1 MVKKK
6 SILKDA
12 IREISFTK
20 KRFISLVLVITLGV
34 GFYIGLKSTSLDMKN
49 TAKRYYQE
57 TNLMDVKIQSTTGF
71 YEDDYNT
78 LKSIEGINGI
88 MMVKSVDAK
97 ASVKNE
103 DYLIKAIGINDSLN
117 NNDEDYI
124 NRLTLTSGTFPKTIN
139 EGLVEESFLK
149 DNGLKIG
156 DLVTLEPNND
166 QDLKAKKIKIVGTVK
181 NSYYSSNDR
190 GSSSIENK
198 QNDYFI
204 YLEEKN
210 ISSDTYTEI
219 YTTIDGAKKLD
230 TYGKEYKKLV
240 KEYQEKITSILTPI
254 INDRYEEYKTILE
267 NNISSLNESLNGLYS
282 LEFPEESLNE
292 SIKQISTSL
301 EQSKMALS
309 NLKSPMTYTTSRNET
324 PSFYEFKL
332 ETERIE
338 KIAKIFPLIFFLV
351 AALVSLTSMTRIVEE
366 ERNQIGTLRA
376 IGYSVFDTSFKYV
389 LYALLASI
397 LGSILGTI
405 IFYKLIPMVI
415 WLCYG
420 TFYDIP
426 NLSATFQLNHV
437 LFAFIFSVI
446 ATVLASVIAI
456 INDIIQVPAKLM
468 RPKSPKPGKRVLL
481 ERITPIWKKL
491 KFSNK
496 VTFRNVF
503 RYKKRLFMTVVGIS
517 GSTALLLTAFGLRD
531 SVTSICDKQFDEI
544 SKYDLF
550 ITLNLTDNETSN
562 SVKKKINENK
572 KIKNS
577 MRINQSIINVKDEN
591 INEQVYLIIPEN
603 KKELNDYITLKERK
617 KEKEITLDDTGIVI
631 TEKLAELLEKKEN
644 DKISINLPNGD
655 EKKVKISKI
664 TENYIDHYI
673 YMSPALYK
681 KLTNEDI
688 KYNSLLVN
696 TSNTKNEKITMAE
709 LSEIEH
715 ISSITSINNTKEQYK
730 EKMQTLNYV
739 TIILIISS
747 ACLAFVVLYNLS
759 NVNISER
766 KRELATVKILGF
778 YDNEVTNYVHKENV
792 ILTIIG
798 SVVGLVI
805 GSFLTYYVIKV
816 CETNLF
822 MFSFDISIL
831 SYVASFMITLFFL
844 FIVNIFMHYDLKKLD
859 MVNALKSVE

>member
-1 MVKKK
+1 
-6 SILKDA
+6 
-12 IREISFTK
+12 
-20 KRFISLVLVITLGV
+20 
-34 GFYIGLKSTSLDMKN
+34 
-49 TAKRYYQE
+49 
-57 TNLMDVKIQSTTGF
+57 
-71 YEDDYNT
+71 
-78 LKSIEGINGI
+78 
-88 MMVKSVDAK
+88 
-97 ASVKNE
+97 
-103 DYLIKAIGINDSLN
+103 
-117 NNDEDYI
+117 
-124 NRLTLTSGTFPKTIN
+124 
-139 EGLVEESFLK
+139 
-149 DNGLKIG
+149 
-156 DLVTLEPNND
+156 
-166 QDLKAKKIKIVGTVK
+166 
-181 NSYYSSNDR
+181 
-190 GSSSIENK
+190 
-198 QNDYFI
+198 
-204 YLEEKN
+204 
-210 ISSDTYTEI
+210 
-219 YTTIDGAKKLD
+219 
-230 TYGKEYKKLV
+230 
-240 KEYQEKITSILTPI
+240 
-254 INDRYEEYKTILE
+254 
-267 NNISSLNESLNGLYS
+267 
-282 LEFPEESLNE
+282 
-292 SIKQISTSL
+292 
-301 EQSKMALS
+301 
-309 NLKSPMTYTTSRNET
+309 
-324 PSFYEFKL
+324 
-332 ETERIE
+332 
-338 KIAKIFPLIFFLV
+338 
-351 AALVSLTSMTRIVEE
+351 
-366 ERNQIGTLRA
+366 
-376 IGYSVFDTSFKYV
+376 
-389 LYALLASI
+389 
-397 LGSILGTI
+397 
-405 IFYKLIPMVI
+405 
-415 WLCYG
+415 
-420 TFYDIP
+420 
-426 NLSATFQLNHV
+426 
-437 LFAFIFSVI
+437 
-446 ATVLASVIAI
+446 
-456 INDIIQVPAKLM
+456 
-468 RPKSPKPGKRVLL
+468 
-481 ERITPIWKKL
+481 
-491 KFSNK
+491 
-496 VTFRNVF
+496 
-503 RYKKRLFMTVVGIS
+503 MTVVGIS

-631 TEKLAELLEKKEN
+631 TEKLAKLLEKKEN

-655 EKKVKISKI
+655 KKEVKISKI
-664 TENYIDHYI
+664 TEKYIDHYI
-673 YMSPALYK
+673 YMSPTLYK

-688 KYNSLLVN
+688 KYNSLLVD

-766 KRELATVKILGF
+766 RRELATVKILGF

-798 SVVGLVI
+798 SIVGLVI

>member
-1 MVKKK
+1 
-6 SILKDA
+6 
-12 IREISFTK
+12 
-20 KRFISLVLVITLGV
+20 
-34 GFYIGLKSTSLDMKN
+34 
-49 TAKRYYQE
+49 
-57 TNLMDVKIQSTTGF
+57 
-71 YEDDYNT
+71 
-78 LKSIEGINGI
+78 
-88 MMVKSVDAK
+88 
-97 ASVKNE
+97 
-103 DYLIKAIGINDSLN
+103 
-117 NNDEDYI
+117 
-124 NRLTLTSGTFPKTIN
+124 
-139 EGLVEESFLK
+139 
-149 DNGLKIG
+149 
-156 DLVTLEPNND
+156 
-166 QDLKAKKIKIVGTVK
+166 
-181 NSYYSSNDR
+181 
-190 GSSSIENK
+190 
-198 QNDYFI
+198 
-204 YLEEKN
+204 
-210 ISSDTYTEI
+210 
-219 YTTIDGAKKLD
+219 
-230 TYGKEYKKLV
+230 
-240 KEYQEKITSILTPI
+240 
-254 INDRYEEYKTILE
+254 
-267 NNISSLNESLNGLYS
+267 
-282 LEFPEESLNE
+282 
-292 SIKQISTSL
+292 
-301 EQSKMALS
+301 MALS
-309 NLKSPMTYTTSRNET
+309 NLKSPMIYTTSRNET

-426 NLSATFQLNHV
+426 NLSATFQWNHV